1 MSDLLKMPA
10 DDVLKLADN
19 LGNGTPAP
27 PPPPPPPPSYFGYNS
42 AETQAL
48 IDQLLKPQG
57 PSAAVGMSSRPM
69 VDLAAL
75 AAGGPAS
82 ESSKRDDAAARQAY
96 QAGKTRKLHN
106 SLNDATAC
114 LRVQPTGVRTEWGIE
129 GRYRLINT
137 CDYPVSASWCANTR
151 ECELKRGNLW
161 TIRPRGGYPIYFADL
176 ANPQIQIGGCREG
189 DGKRPL
195 PSDADLSRQG
205 GVSEARAQPIPAVG
219 VSLLPSHRCD

>member
-1 MSDLLKMPA
+1 MSDLLKMHP
-10 DDVLKLADN
+10 DDVRKLAGN
-19 LGNGTPAP
+19 LGNGAPAP
-27 PPPPPPPPSYFGYNS
+27 PPQPSYTGYNS

-96 QAGKTRKLHN
+96 EAGKTRKMHN

-114 LRVQPTGVRTEWGIE
+114 LRVEPTGARTEWGIE
-129 GRYRLINT
+129 GRYRLINS

-151 ECELKRGNLW
+151 ECETGRGNLW
-161 TIRPRGGYPIYFADL
+161 TIRPRGGYPIFFADP
-176 ANPQIQIGGCREG
+176 ANPQIQVGGCREG
-189 DGKRPL
+189 EGKRPW
-195 PSDADLSRQG
+195 PSDAALNRQG

-219 VSLLPSHRCD
+219 VSLLLSHRCD